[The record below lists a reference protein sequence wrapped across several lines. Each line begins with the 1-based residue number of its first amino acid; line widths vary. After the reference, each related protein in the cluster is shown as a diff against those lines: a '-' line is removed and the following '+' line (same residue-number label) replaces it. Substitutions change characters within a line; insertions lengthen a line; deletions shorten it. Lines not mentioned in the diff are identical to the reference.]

1 MTGSSDP
8 TLPPAAEKATP
19 AVGAAETPSPAGR
32 PVRDSYFE
40 YSEITLPND
49 ANPLGTLFGGKL
61 MQWVDLAAS
70 ISAARHA
77 RCAVVTASIDSLTFL
92 RPVKIGQLVIL
103 KSAVNRVFRTSME
116 IGVKVFVEDLRTGDV
131 QHVSSAYLTFV
142 AITEKGVKAGI
153 PPVIPESEEERRRF
167 EQAGERR
174 AYRLATRLRS

>member
-1 MTGSSDP
+1 VTGSSDP
-8 TLPPAAEKATP
+8 TLPPAAASPSGSALP
-19 AVGAAETPSPAGR
+19 AR
-32 PVRDSYFE
+32 PVRESYFE
-40 YSEITLPND
+40 YSELTLPND

-103 KSAVNRVFRTSME
+103 KSAVNRVFRSSME
-116 IGVKVFVEDLRTGDV
+116 IGVKVFVEDLHDGDV

-142 AITEKGVKAGI
+142 AITEKGVNAGI
-153 PPVIPESEEERRRF
+153 PAVTPESNEERRRY
-167 EQAGERR
+167 EEAGQRR
-174 AYRLATRLRS
+174 AYRLATRMRS

>member
-1 MTGSSDP
+1 MT
-8 TLPPAAEKATP
+8 E
-19 AVGAAETPSPAGR
+19 GR
-32 PVRDSYFE
+32 PAHESYFE
-40 YSEITLPND
+40 YAEIALPND

-116 IGVKVFVEDLRTGDV
+116 IGVKVFVEDLLTGDV

-142 AITEKGVKAGI
+142 AVSQDGSHVVLEPIRAET
-153 PPVIPESEEERRRF
+153 PDEERRF
-167 EQAGERR
+167 HQAGERR
-174 AYRLATRLRS
+174 QYRLARRR